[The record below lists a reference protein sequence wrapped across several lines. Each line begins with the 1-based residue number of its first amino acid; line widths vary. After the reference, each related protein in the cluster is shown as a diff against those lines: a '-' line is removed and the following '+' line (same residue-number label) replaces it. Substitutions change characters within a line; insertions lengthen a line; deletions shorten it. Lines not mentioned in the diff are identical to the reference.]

1 MKLKIRYLILFGLL
15 VSFAFIS
22 CKTTGTAPDSL
33 TEGVAEEPD
42 GPVEET
48 DLTALAAARTKTEE
62 SRSLADYVKGP
73 SYFPVEWGFAEDRY
87 STAAGRTDVPE
98 TKKETYSRIAEW
110 KGIGAAYDDI
120 YNKSVPQFA
129 RGQQELLTA
138 ARAAAV
144 QAGADKLVPDRLA
157 QADALAVS
165 AGQKADAG
173 DFAASVKDGKEAR
186 DRYKILQTVAEAH
199 ARQEEADKYDFFS
212 SDSDNYM
219 LAADAG
225 NDAVSSYD
233 EGNLVKAQ
241 DSADEALARFNQVIK
256 NGWVSQVEEKAS
268 IAREW
273 RQAARDVKANVAVK
287 PDFDAAERVYNQAH
301 VALRAEDYS
310 AAMDLF
316 DRSEDLFI
324 TAHDKAAAKREK
336 AEEALRQAEQKLA
349 ESETRAQDAE
359 EIIGG
364 GE

>member
-1 MKLKIRYLILFGLL
+1 MKLKIRYLVLLGL
-15 VSFAFIS
+15 VFFAFIA

-33 TEGVAEEPD
+33 TEGVTEELD

-48 DLTALAAARTKTEE
+48 DLAGLAAARAKAGE
-62 SRSLADYVKGP
+62 SRSLAEYVQGP
-73 SYFPVEWGFAEDRY
+73 SYFPTEWGFAEDRY
-87 STAAGRTDVPE
+87 STAAGRTEAPE

-129 RGQQELLTA
+129 KGQQELLAA

-157 QADALAVS
+157 RADALAGS

-186 DRYKILQTVAEAH
+186 DRYKILQTIAEAH
-199 ARQEEADKYDFFS
+199 AKQEEADEYDFFS
-212 SDSDNYM
+212 SDSDNYT

-225 NDAVSSYD
+225 NDAVSFYD
-233 EGNLVKAQ
+233 EGNLVQAQ

-256 NGWVSQVEEKAS
+256 NGWASRVEEKAS

-273 RQAARDVKANVAVK
+273 RQAAQEVKANVAAK
-287 PDFDAAERVYNQAH
+287 PDFDAADRVYNQAH

-310 AAMDLF
+310 AAIDLF
-316 DRSEDLFI
+316 DRSEALFI
-324 TAHDKAAAKREK
+324 TAHDNAVAKREK

-349 ESETRAQDAE
+349 ESEAKAQNAE